1 MMNSYHKYH
10 SNEVMRGN
18 LEARNAR
25 MSLYEGR
32 GGQRKVA
39 HGDFG
44 TIICYFGDLE
54 TRSPNNGADY

>member
-1 MMNSYHKYH
+1 
-10 SNEVMRGN
+10 VI
-18 LEARNAR
+18 LI
-25 MSLYEGR
+25 SLALKVAVSFYEGR